1 MAFEDKDPKEFG
13 PKIGLKPISGQK
25 SMFEGRPKRK
35 TQQEFQKQVET
46 VQDRKTG
53 YNKQAADLF
62 VQFNKTVSDKTL
74 VQNRNVFNMEAEKE
88 LLQNMVQLA
97 IDINNDPSEQEG
109 MGSLTWII
117 FLAISFLFFKRTFAY
132 SKIFFSLFLFKTALA
147 QRDRINELE
156 FSLATFQKKI
166 EPSALTEYIKKEITA
181 ALDNKKVNE

>member
-1 MAFEDKDPKEFG
+1 MPFEEKDPKEFG
-13 PKIGLKPISGQK
+13 PKIGLKQVAGQK
-25 SMFEGRPKRK
+25 SMFEGRPKRQ
-35 TQQEFQKQVET
+35 TQQEFQKQVEIA
-46 VQDRKTG
+46 QEKKTG

-74 VQNRNVFNMEAEKE
+74 PQNRNVFNMEAEKE

-117 FLAISFLFFKRTFAY
+117 C
-132 SKIFFSLFLFKTALA
+132 LFKTVLA

-156 FSLATFQKKI
+156 FSLGGVQKKI
-166 EPSALTEYIKKEITA
+166 DSSTLTEYIKKEISN
-181 ALDNKKVNE
+181 ALDAKKVNE